1 MKKRILISCLVVI
14 VMMTGLYIFMR
25 EPFDRFNP
33 MMKEEY
39 VYVKVQSEPVD
50 DEGRYKYR
58 EQGFT
63 ESGET
68 KRVVFSTSTR
78 LDQGTLLKV
87 LAKGTYTAD
96 YKLIKENE
104 MPSNL
109 N

>member
-1 MKKRILISCLVVI
+1 MKKRILISCFVAI
-14 VMMTGLYIFMR
+14 IMITGLYFFMR

-39 VYVKVQSEPVD
+39 VYVKVQAEPVD
-50 DEGRYKYR
+50 DDGRYKYK
-58 EQGFT
+58 EQGVT
-63 ESGET
+63 ESGEM

-78 LDQGTLLKV
+78 LDQGTFLKV

-96 YKLIKENE
+96 YKFIKEHE